1 MSYGKEI
8 EQEGIANM
16 NENEDFIFYDEPLWE
31 DRHPSVRRTS
41 VTRTVKRTKK
51 IDPRKPTLV
60 IVGEHMIDPNDVSCI
75 KKVRSKDD
83 LYVINLKSQPNMEFP
98 LWANAAEVEELMKH
112 FNIVG

>member
-1 MSYGKEI
+1 MDDE
-8 EQEGIANM
+8 
-16 NENEDFIFYDEPLWE
+16 FIFDDEPMWE
-31 DRHPSVRRTS
+31 DRFQSPPRRTS
-41 VTRTVKRTKK
+41 VTAIVKRTKK
-51 IDPRKPTLV
+51 VDPHKPTLV

-98 LWANAAEVEELMKH
+98 LWANSDEIEELIKH